1 MGNSKINRG
10 RKRLGELRESAIERI
25 EARATRSN
33 SEQIELLNARLGKDC
48 GAVKERKRL
57 EGDGEGDG
65 DTKTKKKKKSS
76 GSTRQARKKEK
87 AARHRAREERSA

>member
-1 MGNSKINRG
+1 LGNSKINRG
-10 RKRLGELRESAIERI
+10 RKRLGELRESAVERI

-33 SEQIELLNARLGKDC
+33 SEQIKLLDTRLGKDC

-57 EGDGEGDG
+57 EVEVDGDGRSK
-65 DTKTKKKKKSS
+65 TKTTKKGS